1 MNKSKTDL
9 LLLLSAII
17 WGFAFVAQRAGM
29 QFIGPFT
36 YNTIRFAMGALFLIP
51 FARKKTSTKYFTHT
65 NVKSGLILGLVL
77 FAGSSF
83 QQFGVV
89 YTTAGNA
96 GFITGLYV
104 ILVPIIG
111 MLFKRKTGMG
121 TWIGA
126 FLAVSG
132 MYLLSSSTSI
142 SINYG
147 NLLVFISS
155 FFWAAHVILID
166 QFTRKSEPL
175 ILACIQFMV
184 TSILCFIS
192 MLIFEK
198 PLFSE
203 IYLAIIPLLYGGVI
217 SVGIG
222 FTLQIIA
229 QKKAHPTHAAIIL
242 SLEAVFAVL
251 GGILI
256 LNETMSFNTFAGCL
270 LMLTGMILS
279 QLWQKRSKNKLK
291 MKAES

>member
-1 MNKSKTDL
+1 MNKPKNDL
-9 LLLLSAII
+9 LLLLSAMI

-36 YNTIRFAMGALFLIP
+36 YNAIRFAMGGLFLIP
-51 FARKKTSTKYFTHT
+51 IARKKTSSKYLTQT
-65 NVKSGLILGLVL
+65 NVKSGLILGFVL
-77 FAGSSF
+77 FTGSSF

-111 MLFKRKTGMG
+111 ILFKRKTGTG

-126 FLAVSG
+126 LLAVTG
-132 MYLLSSSTSI
+132 MYFLSSSTNI

-155 FFWAAHVILID
+155 FFWAIHVLLID
-166 QFTRKSEPL
+166 QFTRRSEPM
-175 ILACIQFMV
+175 ILACIQFLV

-198 PLFSE
+198 PLLSG
-203 IYLAIIPLLYGGVI
+203 IYLAIIPLLYGGFI

-229 QKKAHPTHAAIIL
+229 QKSGHPTHAAIIL
-242 SLEAVFAVL
+242 SLEAIFAVL

-256 LNETMSFNTFAGCL
+256 LQETMNSNIFIGCL
-270 LMLTGMILS
+270 LMLTGMIIS
-279 QLWQKRSKNKLK
+279 QLWQKKNKI
-291 MKAES
+291 